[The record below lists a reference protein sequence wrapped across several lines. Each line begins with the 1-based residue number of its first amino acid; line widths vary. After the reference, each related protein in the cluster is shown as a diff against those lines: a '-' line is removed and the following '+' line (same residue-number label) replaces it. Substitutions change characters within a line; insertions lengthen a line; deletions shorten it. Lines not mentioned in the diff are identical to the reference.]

1 VSGEPVRHRLRTG
14 SVMWRHVLAWGVNNV
29 SYALEPMQM
38 WVWTFFFFV
47 FWGSGR
53 RTVMR
58 NLARILP
65 GSTAIGNFFRAY
77 RVFLEFAWTFTDSA
91 QFLERQIG
99 FDWEFEGAEHLQALS
114 STSTG
119 GIVLTAHMGNYDL
132 GSYMFSRH
140 LNRTITTIRAP
151 EVDPASHAYSAA
163 QRERL
168 GGRFR
173 VLYNTDPTSLAY
185 QLVEAIGEGQIV
197 AIQGDRALPGVPAR
211 CVTLFG
217 ARTKLPVGPFA
228 LAMAT
233 GVSIQPTFIARVG
246 RRRYRVIA
254 APPIGCSRKPGMS
267 RDDAIAAAMD
277 EWTRTLERVVA
288 RHWYQWFAFEPFEAA
303 EESAH
308 A

>member
-1 VSGEPVRHRLRTG
+1 
-14 SVMWRHVLAWGVNNV
+14 
-29 SYALEPMQM
+29 M
-38 WVWTFFFFV
+38 WVWTFLFFV
-47 FWGSGR
+47 FWGTGR
-53 RTVMR
+53 RSVTR
-58 NLARILP
+58 NLRAIVP

-99 FDWEFEGAEHLQALS
+99 FDWEFEGYEHLKSISQS
-114 STSTG
+114 SVG

-132 GSYMFSRH
+132 GSYIFARR

-151 EVDPASHAYSAA
+151 ELDPESHAYSAA
-163 QRERL
+163 QREKL

-185 QLVEAIGEGQIV
+185 QLVEAISEGQVV

-211 CVTLFG
+211 EVELFG
-217 ARTKLPVGPFA
+217 VRTKLPVGPFA

-233 GVSIQPTFIARVG
+233 RTTLQPMFIVRVG

-254 APPIGCSRKPGMS
+254 SRPIECKRESGLSK
-267 RDDAIAAAMD
+267 DDAIAAAMG
-277 EWTRTLERVVA
+277 EWVIALESVIS
-288 RHWYQWFAFEPFEAA
+288 RHWYQWFAFEPFATPEEAG
-303 EESAH
+303 H

>member
-1 VSGEPVRHRLRTG
+1 
-14 SVMWRHVLAWGVNNV
+14 MLAWAVNNV

-47 FWGSGR
+47 FWGNGR
-53 RTVMR
+53 RAVMH
-58 NLARILP
+58 NLSRVIP
-65 GSTAIGNFFRAY
+65 GSTRAGNFFRAY

-99 FDWEFEGAEHLQALS
+99 FDWEFEGYEHLKSISES
-114 STSTG
+114 SRG
-119 GIVLTAHMGNYDL
+119 GILLTAHMGNYDL
-132 GSYMFSRH
+132 GSYIFARR
-140 LNRTITTIRAP
+140 LDRPITTIRAP

-163 QRERL
+163 QREKL

-185 QLVEAIGEGQIV
+185 QLVEAIGAGQVV
-197 AIQGDRALPGVPAR
+197 AIQGDRALPGVPSR
-211 CVTLFG
+211 SVTMFG
-217 ARTKLPVGPFA
+217 ATTNLPLGPFA

-233 GVSIQPTFIARVG
+233 RTPLQPMFIARVG

-254 APPIGCSRKPGMS
+254 APPIECLRTAARSK
-267 RDDAIAAAMD
+267 DEAIAVAMD
-277 EWTRTLERVVA
+277 EWTAALERVIA
-288 RHWYQWFAFEPFEAA
+288 RHWYQWFAFEPFDDTREA
-303 EESAH
+303 SH

>member
-1 VSGEPVRHRLRTG
+1 LSGEPLRSRLRTTG
-14 SVMWRHVLAWGVNNV
+14 VLWRHVLAWAVNNI
-29 SYALEPMQM
+29 SYTLEPVLM

-53 RTVMR
+53 RAVMH
-58 NLARILP
+58 NLGRIIP
-65 GSTAIGNFFRAY
+65 GSTPVGNLLRAY

-91 QFLERQIG
+91 QFLERQVG
-99 FDWEFEGAEHLQALS
+99 FDWEFDGYEHLKSISHS
-114 STSTG
+114 SSG

-132 GSYMFSRH
+132 GSYIFARR
-140 LNRTITTIRAP
+140 LERTITTIRAP
-151 EVDPASHAYSAA
+151 EIDPESNAYSAA

-185 QLVEAIGEGQIV
+185 QLVEAIGEGQVV

-211 CVTLFG
+211 EVEMFG
-217 ARTKLPVGPFA
+217 IRTKLPVGPFA

-233 GVSIQPTFIARVG
+233 RAPLQPMFIARVG

-254 APPIGCSRKPGMS
+254 AAPIECARAPGIS
-267 RDDAIAAAMD
+267 KDEAIARAMD
-277 EWTRTLERVVA
+277 EWIDSLERVI
-288 RHWYQWFAFEPFEAA
+288 REHWYQWFTFVPFDQPEDPAGA
-303 EESAH
+303 
-308 A
+308 